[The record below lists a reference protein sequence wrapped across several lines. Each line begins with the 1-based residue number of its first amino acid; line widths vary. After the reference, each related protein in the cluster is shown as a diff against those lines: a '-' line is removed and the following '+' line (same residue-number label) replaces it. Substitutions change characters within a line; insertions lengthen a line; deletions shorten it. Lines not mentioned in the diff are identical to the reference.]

1 MPKVLEV
8 GRLSM
13 PPSPSV
19 RSAQVSKIQN
29 LMIYCFF
36 VGNAITV
43 APKNR
48 ALARKAGGI
57 SRVGFYYLDKR

>member
-1 MPKVLEV
+1 MLKVLEV

-13 PPSPSV
+13 PPSQSV
-19 RSAQVSKIQN
+19 RSAQVSKIQKFN
-29 LMIYCFF
+29 DLWFF